1 MGNGHIDTSHQLGGI
16 SLLVAALTWAL
27 MSVLIKRVPSS
38 YSPILVTTY
47 STFVAI
53 VALTPFVKP
62 STIFTSQL
70 LDPKILGGLL
80 YLGIVSTACA
90 FLLWNRG
97 LQLLNAS
104 SGGLFFFF
112 QPLVGTLLGWILLGE
127 QIGGTFWIGS
137 FLILSGVLLVI
148 KEKEKEVNS

>member
-1 MGNGHIDTSHQLGGI
+1 M
-16 SLLVAALTWAL
+16 
-27 MSVLIKRVPSS
+27 
-38 YSPILVTTY
+38 
-47 STFVAI
+47 
-53 VALTPFVKP
+53 
-62 STIFTSQL
+62 
-70 LDPKILGGLL
+70 
-80 YLGIVSTACA
+80 GIVSTACA

-97 LQLLNAS
+97 LQLLNAL

>member
-1 MGNGHIDTSHQLGGI
+1 MLGC
-16 SLLVAALTWAL
+16 
-27 MSVLIKRVPSS
+27 
-38 YSPILVTTY
+38 
-47 STFVAI
+47 
-53 VALTPFVKP
+53 
-62 STIFTSQL
+62 
-70 LDPKILGGLL
+70 LL
-80 YLGIVSTACA
+80 YLGIVSTDCA

-148 KEKEKEVNS
+148 KE

>member
-1 MGNGHIDTSHQLGGI
+1 M
-16 SLLVAALTWAL
+16 
-27 MSVLIKRVPSS
+27 
-38 YSPILVTTY
+38 
-47 STFVAI
+47 
-53 VALTPFVKP
+53 
-62 STIFTSQL
+62 
-70 LDPKILGGLL
+70 

>member
-1 MGNGHIDTSHQLGGI
+1 M
-16 SLLVAALTWAL
+16 
-27 MSVLIKRVPSS
+27 
-38 YSPILVTTY
+38 
-47 STFVAI
+47 
-53 VALTPFVKP
+53 
-62 STIFTSQL
+62 
-70 LDPKILGGLL
+70 
-80 YLGIVSTACA
+80 GIVSTACA
-90 FLLWNRG
+90 FLLWNHG

-148 KEKEKEVNS
+148 KEKEKEVKS

>member
-1 MGNGHIDTSHQLGGI
+1 M
-16 SLLVAALTWAL
+16 
-27 MSVLIKRVPSS
+27 
-38 YSPILVTTY
+38 
-47 STFVAI
+47 
-53 VALTPFVKP
+53 
-62 STIFTSQL
+62 
-70 LDPKILGGLL
+70 
-80 YLGIVSTACA
+80 GIVSTACA

-97 LQLLNAS
+97 LQLLNAL
-104 SGGLFFFF
+104 SGGSFSFFF

>member
-1 MGNGHIDTSHQLGGI
+1 M
-16 SLLVAALTWAL
+16 
-27 MSVLIKRVPSS
+27 
-38 YSPILVTTY
+38 
-47 STFVAI
+47 
-53 VALTPFVKP
+53 
-62 STIFTSQL
+62 
-70 LDPKILGGLL
+70 
-80 YLGIVSTACA
+80 YLGITSTACA

-148 KEKEKEVNS
+148 KEKEKEVKS

>member
-1 MGNGHIDTSHQLGGI
+1 M
-16 SLLVAALTWAL
+16 
-27 MSVLIKRVPSS
+27 
-38 YSPILVTTY
+38 
-47 STFVAI
+47 
-53 VALTPFVKP
+53 
-62 STIFTSQL
+62 
-70 LDPKILGGLL
+70 
-80 YLGIVSTACA
+80 GIVSTACA